1 PSASAVSTRNVGSC
15 RGTSLMTRIV
25 RAPVYAGK
33 ARSAV
38 RQQVRVPLGDEPGY
52 LAQRLGRLVL
62 AVLALGQAV
71 EQRHRIGAQFG
82 LGGGAPDHG
91 RGQPVLPPVH
101 LGEEVV
107 EFRVPHALALP
118 SAVRGKRPGNASWV
132 TRAGRCGDTWETHAC
147 RCRCPPTGR

>member
-1 PSASAVSTRNVGSC
+1 MNPCASSRSNAPYSVPARSRTRLSDRAATSWITPYPCRGPSASAVSTRNVGSC

-91 RGQPVLPPVH
+91 
-101 LGEEVV
+101 
-107 EFRVPHALALP
+107 
-118 SAVRGKRPGNASWV
+118 
-132 TRAGRCGDTWETHAC
+132 
-147 RCRCPPTGR
+147 